1 MAIESDLPPGSVA
14 DSDVVAA
21 TALVFLVTAAL
32 LGLTCP
38 PAEDLDGWSIHYHRR
53 RVQEANGE

>member
-1 MAIESDLPPGSVA
+1 LNLICRPGPSPIA
-14 DSDVVAA
+14 MVAA

-38 PAEDLDGWSIHYHRR
+38 PAEELEDWSIHWHRR
-53 RVQEANGE
+53 RV